1 MTDDINVKFT
11 VDTASATSAVQQFR
25 QQLEQIGTATRGGA
39 TTATS
44 AVTQFAGSV
53 ESAMLCALCLGL
65 FLLIYYAVQYE
76 DRYRYPI
83 LWVTFL
89 LGSLPITHFLRR
101 LLKSLNFERA
111 ATE

>member
-53 ESAMLCALCLGL
+53 ESAMQRGH
-65 FLLIYYAVQYE
+65 
-76 DRYRYPI
+76 
-83 LWVTFL
+83 
-89 LGSLPITHFLRR
+89 S
-101 LLKSLNFERA
+101 
-111 ATE
+111 ATESLTESFRVFPGFVIRAHESLGGPTRRAGSPGRVRSG